1 MAPGAGG
8 RLRGASSVQVRRLR
22 TVFGSGRACRNSCDF
37 RQPLRP
43 ARCEPSGL
51 PAHDSRRSPPGTPS
65 SPLPPGPG
73 RCSCRIAAI
82 VAATPPH
89 PPYITLSPQTPPFSH
104 IIPYAPPPPVSA
116 RTPSRPHPVSAR
128 TPSPP
133 ASSRAAVSAEGRSD
147 VLSVIFWHGRRWGHR
162 AGVAG
167 PVRRSAGTYGCD
179 NVHQRMCTLSH
190 SYASGGASA
199 FRSGCL

>member
-73 RCSCRIAAI
+73 CRSCRIAAI
-82 VAATPPH
+82 VAAPPPH

-116 RTPSRPHPVSAR
+116 RTPYPPAPHLRPHHRGRPCRLRVDAPTERNLRSHGKPFLAASNALADYSESPTSRTSRERIEGVSRSLPFSDLLAL
-128 TPSPP
+128 T
-133 ASSRAAVSAEGRSD
+133 SSHVF
-147 VLSVIFWHGRRWGHR
+147 LSV
-162 AGVAG
+162 V
-167 PVRRSAGTYGCD
+167 
-179 NVHQRMCTLSH
+179 N
-190 SYASGGASA
+190 
-199 FRSGCL
+199 